1 MREQFRQYIISLYQ
15 GIPQEI
21 YEGLLSVFCM
31 GLVVF
36 IAWKGFKTGLRY
48 SATLLLVEYIFL
60 LFCSTVIFRAVS
72 ATRQYDFHPFWSYDR
87 PDLLIENI
95 MNVIVFIPVGM
106 ILGSLLRVNYG
117 SRLRVNGS
125 WSRNGSWFMVKG
137 SSTSERLRVGERSSG
152 MATKSMTWLIVLLI
166 GYSIS
171 VTIETLLFCF
181 MRGFSE
187 VDDVMHNTV
196 GCLIGWCVVKGSRF
210 MVKGLKYIM
219 INGE

>member
-1 MREQFRQYIISLYQ
+1 MKEQFRQYIINLYHD
-15 GIPQEI
+15 IPQEV
-21 YEGLLSVFCM
+21 YEGLLSIFCI

-48 SATLLLVEYIFL
+48 SAPLLLIEYIFL
-60 LFCSTVIFRAVS
+60 LFCSTVIFRTTG

-106 ILGSLLRVNYG
+106 ILGSLLRVKGSWSKYG
-117 SRLRVNGS
+117 SWFKVNGS
-125 WSRNGSWFMVKG
+125 
-137 SSTSERLRVGERSSG
+137 
-152 MATKSMTWLIVLLI
+152 WLIVLLI
-166 GYSIS
+166 GCSIS
-171 VTIETLLFCF
+171 VTIEALQFCF

-196 GCLIGWCVVKGSRF
+196 GCLIGFLIVSGFRHITAAVNHLHRVPRCFSV
-210 MVKGLKYIM
+210 LC
-219 INGE
+219 